1 MMLRILSIFIALLM
15 PFYAA
20 AEGRTMIV
28 LDASGSM
35 WGQIDGKTKVEIA
48 RETLANVLKDMS
60 PDTELG
66 LVVYGHREKGNC
78 GDIEVAVPAAKGT
91 AQSIIDFANTTKFL
105 GKTPL
110 SDAVQMAADS
120 LHSTEEKATVILVTD
135 GLETCGGDPCALG
148 TALEGSG
155 VDFTAHVVGFG
166 LSDEEGKQVAC
177 LADNTGGKYFAAKD
191 AAGLSEALTQVV
203 AVEPEP
209 EPMPEPTPQPAAV
222 EFNFIGT
229 VTLAEGAAPMD
240 SGDIYWEIAPVVNG
254 KPAEQVADYAYNFRY
269 QISQPAGEY
278 IVRAKIGKASA
289 EQIVTLTDDATTE
302 VTLNL
307 NAGRITLKG
316 TRTPGGD
323 VDPNIYVEAGQGDA
337 VDYAYGTLTTYLPA
351 GEIVLKGSQAK
362 GEASRT
368 INLAAGADIEEEI
381 VVGTGVVGITAL
393 YAAGGP
399 AFENS
404 EIFFEVLSST
414 KKIDGSRDGFGYIYG
429 PGQLDVPTGEY
440 IVQASVD
447 KVLITTDPFEVKA
460 GERIDLVVTL
470 NAGVAAVSAPGA
482 KDITIYSEAKDINGE
497 RAVMKW
503 AYTEELSATLAPGR
517 YVAATTYESDKAPAE
532 VIFEVKAGERVEV
545 AVP

>member
-1 MMLRILSIFIALLM
+1 MLRLFTLLIAIFA
-15 PFYAA
+15 PFFAFA
-20 AEGRTMIV
+20 DGRTMIV

-48 RETLANVLKDMS
+48 RETLASVLKDIS
-60 PDTELG
+60 PDEELG
-66 LVVYGHREKGNC
+66 LVVYGHRTKGDC

-91 AQSIIDFANTTKFL
+91 AQSIIDFANNTKFL

-191 AAGLSEALTQVV
+191 AAGLSEALSQVV

-209 EPMPEPTPQPAAV
+209 EPMPEPKPQPAAV

-229 VTLAEGAAPMD
+229 TSLTDGGPALDNDA
-240 SGDIYWEIAPVVNG
+240 IYWEIVPVVDG
-254 KPAEQVADYAYNFRY
+254 KPAEKTADYTYGATYK
-269 QISQPAGEY
+269 ISQPAGDY
-278 IVRAKIGKASA
+278 IVRAKLDKIEI
-289 EQIVTLTDDATTE
+289 EQAVTLADDATTE
-302 VTLNL
+302 ITLNL
-307 NAGRITLKG
+307 NAGHITLTG

-323 VDPNIYVEAGQGDA
+323 VDDNIYVEAGQGD
-337 VDYAYGTLTTYLPA
+337 VVNYAYGTLKAYVSA
-351 GEIVLKGSQAK
+351 GEITLKGSQAK

-368 INLAAGADIEEEI
+368 ITLNAGDDVTEEI
-381 VVGTGVVGITAL
+381 VVGTGVVGLTAL
-393 YAAGGP
+393 YAPGGP
-399 AFENS
+399 AFEDSNLFL
-404 EIFFEVLSST
+404 EILSSK
-414 KKIDGSRDGFGYIYG
+414 KKIDGSQDSFGYIYG
-429 PGQLDVPTGEY
+429 PGKLDIPAGEY
-440 IVQASVD
+440 IVQASID
-447 KVLITTDPFEVKA
+447 KVLVRSEPFTVTS
-460 GERIDLVVTL
+460 GERIDLEIVM
-470 NAGVAAVSAPGA
+470 NAGVAAISAPGA
-482 KDITIYSEAKDINGE
+482 KEITIYAAAKDINGE
-497 RAVMKW
+497 RATMKW
-503 AYTEELSATLAPGR
+503 AYGEELSATLAPGT
-517 YVAATTYESDKAPAE
+517 YVAETAYESDKAPGA
-532 VIFEVKAGERVEV
+532 VTFDAVAGERVEV